1 VHSDKSFFVS
11 FQIMCSSVFRFLDT
25 SGLLSVA
32 CIVRM
37 SLMRDVHL
45 RNLDLNLIYPLHAL
59 LEECHVTRAAK
70 RSFLSQS
77 AMSRALERL
86 RQMFGDPLLVR
97 NGGGYERTVR
107 GERVLRELESLVPRL
122 EDMVRGEKFD
132 PARSQEVFRVAM
144 SDHASMIV
152 LPALLASVR
161 RAATHV
167 KLEVSASGT
176 ETFEDVAAGRI
187 NTYLCAEEAPP
198 SLESEMLFTGDFVC
212 LVGAALR
219 VRARRLT
226 LKQYLEFEH
235 VLVEIREGQQPLV
248 DRALSQLG
256 AKRRVALT
264 LPFFVPA
271 IFAIAQTD
279 LILTVPRKLAEIT
292 AVMAGLRVVEAPH
305 EIKSFPYFMAWH
317 PRLTNEPAHQWFH
330 EQLRSAVRTI

>member
-1 VHSDKSFFVS
+1 
-11 FQIMCSSVFRFLDT
+11 
-25 SGLLSVA
+25 
-32 CIVRM
+32 
-37 SLMRDVHL
+37 MRDVHL

-70 RSFLSQS
+70 RIFLSQS

-86 RQMFGDPLLVR
+86 RDMFVDPLLVR
-97 NGGGYERTVR
+97 NGRGYERTVR
-107 GERVLRELESLVPRL
+107 GERVLRDLESLMPRL

-152 LPALLASVR
+152 LPSLLASLR

-167 KLEVSASGT
+167 KLEVSASGA
-176 ETFEDVAAGRI
+176 ETYEDVAAGRI
-187 NTYLCAEEAPP
+187 DTFLCAEEAPP
-198 SLESEMLFTGDFVC
+198 SLESEMLFTVDFVC

-226 LKQYLEFEH
+226 LKQYLEFQH
-235 VLVEIREGQQPLV
+235 VLV
-248 DRALSQLG
+248 QLG

-279 LILTVPRKLAEIT
+279 LILTVPRRLAKIT
-292 AVMAGLRVVEAPH
+292 AGMAGVRVVEAPR
-305 EIKSFPYFMAWH
+305 EIESFPYFMAWH
-317 PRLTNEPAHQWFH
+317 PRLTNEPAHKWFH
-330 EQLRSAVRTI
+330 EQLRSAVRTV